1 MRTSSALYIDL
12 NDHIRCGDLDHSQK
26 KDKLDI
32 LVKADIF
39 RKLLVLSRNIN
50 WNVQVT
56 LMKITSI

>member
-1 MRTSSALYIDL
+1 MSGFMRTSSALYTDL
-12 NDHIRCGDLDHSQK
+12 NEHIRCGDLDHSQK

-50 WNVQVT
+50 
-56 LMKITSI
+56 